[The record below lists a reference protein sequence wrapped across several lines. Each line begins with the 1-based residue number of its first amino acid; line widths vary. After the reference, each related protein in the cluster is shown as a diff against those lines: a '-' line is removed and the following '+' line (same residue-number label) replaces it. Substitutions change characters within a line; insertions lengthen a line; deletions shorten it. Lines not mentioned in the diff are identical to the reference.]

1 MKYSFFINLS
11 LFLSLSLTI
20 ASQVQA
26 FSNEGLSYDKRLSNY
41 SYPFKTERFRF
52 QSQNKSLEMSYMYL
66 SGTDKK
72 RSVVL
77 LHGKNFNGAYWEE
90 TALFLRNQ
98 GYNVLMPDQIGFGKS
113 SKPKDYQYSFSALS
127 RNTKQLMAYLNMEKA
142 VIVGHSMGGMLA
154 TRFVLDYPEMSSRL
168 ILINPIGLENYLRY
182 VEYKDVEFFFNNEL
196 KKTAEKIMA
205 YQRKNYYDGKWNDRY
220 EALTKPLV
228 GFVQGPDRENIAFV
242 NALTYDMI
250 FTQPVVEDF
259 AALRVPGVL
268 ILGTRDRT
276 GPGRNWIKKGVD
288 YELGRYDKLG
298 RQIQQRNSAIVLYEI
313 DGLGHLPQIEDFDRF
328 KEVFQKAMQ

>member
-1 MKYSFFINLS
+1 
-11 LFLSLSLTI
+11 
-20 ASQVQA
+20 
-26 FSNEGLSYDKRLSNY
+26 
-41 SYPFKTERFRF
+41 
-52 QSQNKSLEMSYMYL
+52 
-66 SGTDKK
+66 
-72 RSVVL
+72 
-77 LHGKNFNGAYWEE
+77 
-90 TALFLRNQ
+90 
-98 GYNVLMPDQIGFGKS
+98 
-113 SKPKDYQYSFSALS
+113 
-127 RNTKQLMAYLNMEKA
+127 MEKA

-154 TRFVLDYPEMSSRL
+154 TRFALDYPEMTSRL

-196 KKTAEKIMA
+196 KKTPEKIKA

-228 GFVQGPDRENIAFV
+228 GFVQGPDLEHIAFV

-250 FTQPVVEDF
+250 FTQPVVEEF

-276 GPGRNWIKKGVD
+276 GPGRNWKKKGVD

-298 RQIQQRNSAIVLYEI
+298 RQIQQRNGAIVLYEI
-313 DGLGHLPQIEDFDRF
+313 DGLGHLPQIEAFDRF
-328 KEVFQKAMQ
+328 KAVFQKALQ